1 MASDELP
8 GELGEAD
15 RLAVSGNKNRVGH
28 FDGSDER
35 RGRRGSASEL
45 ETGEMGIVQ
54 DQGLPASRHALHP
67 HKSFHGEAR
76 KDFAGDDIFRNVRQ
90 TDPLHS
96 LTNSMQITEMIHA
109 IN

>member
-8 GELGEAD
+8 GELREAD

-35 RGRRGSASEL
+35 KGRRAASEL

-76 KDFAGDDIFRNVRQ
+76 KDFAGDDIFGNVRQ
-90 TDPLHS
+90 TTDPLHS
-96 LTNSMQITEMIHA
+96 LTNSMQITEEIHA